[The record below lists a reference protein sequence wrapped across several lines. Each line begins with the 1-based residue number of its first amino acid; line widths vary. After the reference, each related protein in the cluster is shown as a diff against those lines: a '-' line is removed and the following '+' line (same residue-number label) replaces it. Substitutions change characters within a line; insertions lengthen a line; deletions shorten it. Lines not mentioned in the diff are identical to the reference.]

1 MSTTSSEPLAVII
14 VESAEAAHDNHQKL
28 FSRLPGVG
36 VVCFTDPGRALQAAN
51 TSGCD
56 LMVVSLGNTPD
67 SVAFI
72 KQLRSGQPAVPIIAI
87 PKEREIEKELRQAV
101 YECGVMTFLE
111 QRPIDPLVYLNSAR
125 TALSFA
131 MLRRD
136 DRVRIQE
143 AQNKT
148 AGAYAELERRE
159 AACLEAIMHAAGL
172 LDPALEA
179 RMTGV
184 AAISRQIAQQLRL
197 EDYRRLEAVT
207 KVYDIGMLGIPE
219 NLRAKRLDPMRP
231 DDTKIF
237 QSHTTNIA
245 AIFGGTPMGLMGL
258 AWAVA
263 SSHHE
268 RFDGTG
274 YPSGKAGDQIPIHA
288 RIVAVAE
295 AFYDAT
301 RPLGGI
307 PPSPLVGLQKVQ
319 RAEMTAFDPAV
330 VAGLGKLVEA
340 TNTGTVQIGA

>member
-1 MSTTSSEPLAVII
+1 MSTPSSEPLAVII
-14 VESAEAAHDNHQKL
+14 VESAEAAHENHQKL

-36 VVCFTDPGRALQAAN
+36 VVCFSDPARALQAAN

-72 KQLRSGQPAVPIIAI
+72 KQLRTGQPAVPLIAI

-111 QRPIDPLVYLNSAR
+111 QRPIDPLVYLNAAR
-125 TALSFA
+125 TALSFTL
-131 MLRRD
+131 LRRD

-148 AGAYAELERRE
+148 ASAFAELERRE
-159 AACLEAIMHAAGL
+159 ALCLEAIMHAAGL

-179 RMTGV
+179 RMAGV

-197 EDYRRLEAVT
+197 EDARRLEAAT

-219 NLRAKRLDPMRP
+219 QLRHKRLDPMRA
-231 DDTKIF
+231 DDVKIF
-237 QSHTTNIA
+237 QTHTTNIA

-263 SSHHE
+263 SAHHE

-274 YPSGKAGDQIPIHA
+274 YPQREIRRADPGPRADRRGGGGVLRRDAPA
-288 RIVAVAE
+288 RR
-295 AFYDAT
+295 D
-301 RPLGGI
+301 
-307 PPSPLVGLQKVQ
+307 PPQPLVGLQKVQ
-319 RAEMTAFDPAV
+319 RAEMTAFDPV
-330 VAGLGKLVEA
+330 VIAALGKLVEA
-340 TNTGTVQIGA
+340 TNTGTVQIGV